1 MDKDNK
7 KLEILNKFDEKN
19 EIVLGMVKTLEED
32 VRKIKSILKVA

>member
-7 KLEILNKFDEKN
+7 KLEILNKLDEKN